1 MFICL
6 RRHLPTSNIALNS
19 LGSPFRSRNITPR
32 KSLGQNFLV
41 HDATASRIVESAG
54 IQPDDLVFEI
64 GPGVGALTGHIA
76 QAAAHVIAIE
86 LDQTLI
92 PHLED
97 AIAGATNVEIVR
109 ADALEFDF
117 AKAAEDAATRL
128 KRDFAHV
135 RFVANLPY
143 YITSAAIRHMLECGV
158 RAASIVLTVQLE
170 VAQRAAAKP
179 PDMSLLA
186 VSIQFYGTSEV
197 LFRIPPGQFHPPP
210 AVDSAVLRILPHP
223 QPLYDDAAWF
233 FKWVKAGFSQPR
245 KQLRNTLAAGAG
257 IRKDAADALL
267 QSAGIVPS
275 RRAETLTIQ
284 EWIGVAETAKRS
296 LNRSASASAA
306 ADEQPVSTPND
317 ISA

>member
-1 MFICL
+1 M
-6 RRHLPTSNIALNS
+6 NS
-19 LGSPFRSRNITPR
+19 TGSSFRSRNITPR
-32 KSLGQNFLV
+32 KSLGQNFLI
-41 HDATASRIVESAG
+41 HDATAKRIVESAG

-64 GPGVGALTGHIA
+64 GPGAGALTRHIA
-76 QAAAHVIAIE
+76 HASAHVIAVE

-92 PHLED
+92 PHLQE
-97 AIAGATNVEIVR
+97 AIADATNVDIVH

-117 AKAAEDAATRL
+117 ANAAQEAATRL
-128 KRDFAHV
+128 KREFASV

-143 YITSAAIRHMLECGV
+143 YITSAAIRHMLECGL

-186 VSIQFYGTSEV
+186 VSIQFYGTSEA
-197 LFRIPPGQFHPPP
+197 LFRIPPGQFYPPP
-210 AVDSAVLRILPHP
+210 AVDSAVLRIQPHP

-245 KQLRNTLAAGAG
+245 KQLRNTLAAGSG
-257 IRKDAADALL
+257 ISKDFADALL
-267 QSAGIVPS
+267 QAAGIEPT

-284 EWIGVAETAKRS
+284 EWIAVAEKAS
-296 LNRSASASAA
+296 ISASASAA
-306 ADEQPVSTPND
+306 AGEQPASTPND
-317 ISA
+317 TSL

>member
-1 MFICL
+1 MCICS
-6 RRHLPTSNIALNS
+6 RRHRPTFNTALNS
-19 LGSPFRSRNITPR
+19 SGSSFRSRNITPR
-32 KSLGQNFLV
+32 KSLGQNFLI
-41 HDATASRIVESAG
+41 HAATAQRIVESAG
-54 IQPDDLVFEI
+54 IQPGDLVFEI
-64 GPGVGALTGHIA
+64 GPGTGALTGHIA

-92 PHLED
+92 PHLQETV
-97 AIAGATNVEIVR
+97 AGTTNVEIVH

-117 AKAAEDAATRL
+117 AKAVDEISARL
-128 KRDFAHV
+128 NRPFTGV

-186 VSIQFYGTSEV
+186 VSVQFYGTSEV
-197 LFRIPPGQFHPPP
+197 LFRIPPGQFYPAP
-210 AVDSAVLRILPHP
+210 AVDSAVLRIVPHT
-223 QPLYDDAAWF
+223 QPLYADAAGF

-257 IRKDAADALL
+257 ISKEAADALL
-267 QSAGIVPS
+267 QSSGIAPT
-275 RRAETLTIQ
+275 RRAETLTVQ
-284 EWIGVAETAKRS
+284 DWISIV
-296 LNRSASASAA
+296 ASASAA
-306 ADEQPVSTPND
+306 AGEQPASTPND
-317 ISA
+317 TSL